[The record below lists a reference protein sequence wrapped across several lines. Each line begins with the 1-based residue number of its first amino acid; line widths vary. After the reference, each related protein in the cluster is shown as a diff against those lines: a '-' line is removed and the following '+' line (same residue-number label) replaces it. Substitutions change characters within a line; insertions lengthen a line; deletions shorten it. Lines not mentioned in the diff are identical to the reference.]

1 MSIAVP
7 TDELAST
14 VARYDFAYLLTIGD
28 DGRPHV
34 TAVSPV
40 VTDTGL
46 VVGDLG
52 RRTRGNLAA
61 RPVVTLVWPPGSAEG
76 YSLIVDGGSSLS
88 GDALVVT
95 PTRAVLHR
103 PAAAPDPGPG
113 CGADCVEIPTVAEG
127 D

>member
-7 TDELAST
+7 TAELAAT
-14 VARYDFAYLLTIGD
+14 VARYDFAYLVTIGD

-40 VTDTGL
+40 VTDAVL

-76 YSLIVDGGSSLS
+76 YSLIVDGGAGLS
-88 GDALVVT
+88 GDSLVVT

-103 PAAAPDPGPG
+103 PAPAPGPGPG
-113 CGADCVEIPTVAEG
+113 CGADCVEIPAVAEG
-127 D
+127 G